1 MTSTS
6 TNNTFLMILKEVNNL
21 EQADKY
27 LKLSLSLLVTLREN
41 LLHIWS

>member
-1 MTSTS
+1 MTSTY

-27 LKLSLSLLVTLREN
+27 LKLSLLLVTLREN